1 MPLLVSDLPAHLQS
15 RPKPPPTAMPYRI
28 RTAGHIYQQP
38 LHSTR
43 GTHHH
48 DAMLTL
54 IVAGRGVYHPTRFA
68 DPTRPSKPAQPQP
81 LKAGMVGLVLPA
93 THHGPADPGI
103 LLADPDDPYE
113 HFYCRFAG
121 DLALHTAARIAKRHP
136 EPFFPRH
143 DAADTLAPL
152 FARLVK
158 LQLKQPGLTQGSND
172 ELDTLTPAEAMLAQL
187 LTILEHNPTDDPPP
201 LTAEA
206 LRGYLQDRTASQ
218 FDLEHAAE
226 YFNVSASHLCRKAKV
241 LLGRTLQQEA
251 QALKLDWAKVLL
263 TESTMPIAEVAR
275 RVGYADPLYFSRV
288 FSRTFHQSPTDHRNQ
303 SQHA

>member
-1 MPLLVSDLPAHLQS
+1 MPLLVSDLPVHLQS
-15 RPKPPPTAMPYRI
+15 RPKPPPTALPYRI

-54 IVAGRGVYHPTRFA
+54 VVAGRGVYHPSTTSA
-68 DPTRPSKPAQPQP
+68 ITV
-81 LKAGMVGLVLPA
+81 KAGMVGLVLPA

-121 DLALHTAARIAKRHP
+121 DLALHTAARLADRHP
-136 EPFFPRH
+136 EPFFTRH
-143 DAADTLAPL
+143 DAADALAPL

-158 LQLKQPGLTQGSND
+158 LQLKQPGLTQNADD
-172 ELDTLTPAEAMLAQL
+172 ELDTLTPAEAVLAQL
-187 LTILEHNPTDDPPP
+187 LAILEHNPTDDPPP

-206 LRGYLQDRTASQ
+206 LRGYLQDRTADR
-218 FDLEHAAE
+218 FDLEHAAAH
-226 YFNVSASHLCRKAKV
+226 FDVSASHLCRKAKA

-263 TESTMPIAEVAR
+263 TESAMPIAEVAR
-275 RVGYADPLYFSRV
+275 RVGYTDPLYFSRV
-288 FSRTFHQSPTDHRNQ
+288 FSRAFHQSPTEHRSAQ
-303 SQHA
+303 A